1 MLEESLMQAKCPL
14 CTFFTALP
22 LGLLIQ
28 SIFGEIEKWNKEYKE
43 IMYNSQHGCGRWAP
57 QPHLTPPCSDFA
69 CGGLRGRRTNARTK
83 YKGFFRK
90 LGHIDGRTDGQT
102 EVVPT

>member
-43 IMYNSQHGCGRWAP
+43 IM
-57 QPHLTPPCSDFA
+57 
-69 CGGLRGRRTNARTK
+69 
-83 YKGFFRK
+83 
-90 LGHIDGRTDGQT
+90 
-102 EVVPT
+102 

>member
-1 MLEESLMQAKCPL
+1 MLEESLMQVKCPL

-43 IMYNSQHGCGRWAP
+43 IMKIHNTVAV
-57 QPHLTPPCSDFA
+57 
-69 CGGLRGRRTNARTK
+69 GGHPN
-83 YKGFFRK
+83 
-90 LGHIDGRTDGQT
+90 
-102 EVVPT
+102 PT